1 MADVWLK
8 WKIAD
13 CKKEKET
20 NLVLLKK
27 NIMNYRTTLQ
37 NLALFLG
44 RAIVKT
50 MNELMIARI
59 RRTKS
64 SEGIWISLNV

>member
-1 MADVWLK
+1 
-8 WKIAD
+8 
-13 CKKEKET
+13 
-20 NLVLLKK
+20 
-27 NIMNYRTTLQ
+27 MNYRTTLQ

-64 SEGIWISLNV
+64 SEGI